1 MHHLDWYH
9 KQEEKRKDSRRRND
23 ISLINQELKS
33 LLQRAQSFINR
44 EDYKEEARM
53 ANRVVQQSSIWNI
66 GYINNMESER
76 VAVEQALLLKVILK
90 RDGENIRHGKAMDSE
105 VDYVMRRLGNVDW
118 GIYTTYNQR
127 LNRL

>member
-9 KQEEKRKDSRRRND
+9 KQEEKRKDSRKRND

-44 EDYKEEARM
+44 EDYKEEASL
-53 ANRVVQQSSIWNI
+53 ANRFVQQSSIWNV
-66 GYINNMESER
+66 GYINNMESAS

-90 RDGENIRHGKAMDSE
+90 RDGENINHGKAMNSE

-118 GIYTTYNQR
+118 AIYTTYNQR
-127 LNRL
+127 LDQL